1 MKSRILITGATGQ
14 IGYFLLPLLNGFETF
29 AISRSSQPSSNHVQ
43 WVQTDLKSPSHLPN
57 DVDCLIHL
65 AGLPLFPNI
74 SAPRIIAFSSTSRF
88 TKENSPNPH
97 ERNIAQNLIKSE
109 ETFIEFCEKQNIK
122 WTLFYPTLIYGAGM
136 DKNVLT
142 LSRFIQ
148 RWGFFPL
155 LGEAKGL
162 RQPVHAQ
169 DLAIAC
175 LKSLNNSK
183 SYNKKYFLTGR
194 ETLTYQQM
202 LTIIFEQ
209 LHKKPHF
216 ISLPINILKMGL
228 NLLKIFPQFR
238 YLNAEMLERMNQ
250 DLCFSSQMAID
261 DFGFEARSF
270 KPDNLSLGITK

>member
-1 MKSRILITGATGQ
+1 MKPRLLITGATGQ
-14 IGYFLLPLLNGFETF
+14 IGHFLLPLLNEFETF
-29 AISRSSQPSSNHVQ
+29 AVSRSSHFSSDSLQ
-43 WVQTDLKSPSHLPN
+43 WIQGDLNSPFNISSEI
-57 DVDCLIHL
+57 DYFIHL
-65 AGLPLFPNI
+65 AGLPLFPKI

-97 ERNIAQNLIKSE
+97 ERKIAQSLIKSE

-162 RQPVHAQ
+162 RQPVHAE
-169 DLAIAC
+169 DLATAC
-175 LKSLNNSK
+175 IKTLSNS
-183 SYNKKYFLTGR
+183 SAYNKRYFLTGG
-194 ETLTYQQM
+194 ETLTYKQM

-209 LHKKPHF
+209 LHKKPLF
-216 ISLPINILKMGL
+216 LTLPMGILKMGL
-228 NLLKIFPQFR
+228 NLLKVFPQFQ
-238 YLNAEMLERMNQ
+238 YLNVEMLERMNQ
-250 DLCFSSQMAID
+250 DLCFSSQLAMD

-270 KPDNLSLGITK
+270 KPDKLALGINT